1 MQHSRSFIICL
12 LTISPVALPTQSLPP
27 PMTHTSNTKLSN
39 CQNSPAVSDFSAYNP
54 PCTSSLRAQ
63 LKGHPYRE
71 ASSSPHRSFPTTPLS
86 WASVS
91 ITALCLSVWAAQSY
105 HSLAMWPWT
114 RYLTPLSLS
123 SLFVKWCR
131 YIVRIKWVNP
141 CRFRTVPGT
150 SQVLR
155 FHYNYEFA
163 YPSVC
168 LFDSELLGIKDNT
181 MSNT

>member
-1 MQHSRSFIICL
+1 M
-12 LTISPVALPTQSLPP
+12 P
-27 PMTHTSNTKLSN
+27 
-39 CQNSPAVSDFSAYNP
+39 
-54 PCTSSLRAQ
+54 SSGLFRVF
-63 LKGHPYRE
+63 
-71 ASSSPHRSFPTTPLS
+71 SSPHDHACIFFFLPLLKQKHSSHTSKSNSKVTSTGKHPPALIGPFSQPLLS

-91 ITALCLSVWAAQSY
+91 ITVLCLSVWAAQSY

-114 RYLTPLSLS
+114 SYLTPLSLS

-141 CRFRTVPGT
+141 CKFKTVPGT